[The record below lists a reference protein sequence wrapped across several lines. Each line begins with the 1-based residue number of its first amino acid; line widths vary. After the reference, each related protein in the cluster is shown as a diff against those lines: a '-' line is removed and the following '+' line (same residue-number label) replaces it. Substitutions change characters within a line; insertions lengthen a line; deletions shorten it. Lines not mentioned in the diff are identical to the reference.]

1 MPERGGHPSAGKAG
15 QRDEAAEQ
23 PIRAFSIFL
32 RLFCWFGFFPSFL
45 SPFFYSLVRERG
57 VLECSGCERE
67 RLDERDLACKTAR
80 HWGTGIDW
88 SFFLFLLALLYFWA
102 AAFFFPAHVLSSHSS
117 CFLSFLVSSGS
128 SLLHIPPRCIVR
140 FNDFSGSVSVGRLEA
155 MRDDGSVFWGGGVG
169 WHFGIT
175 SDAAC
180 FVASGLPVSS

>member
-1 MPERGGHPSAGKAG
+1 MQDSEALGHW
-15 QRDEAAEQ
+15 D
-23 PIRAFSIFL
+23 
-32 RLFCWFGFFPSFL
+32 RLVFF
-45 SPFFYSLVRERG
+45 
-57 VLECSGCERE
+57 
-67 RLDERDLACKTAR
+67 
-80 HWGTGIDW
+80 
-88 SFFLFLLALLYFWA
+88 SFFTRSALLLGSC
-102 AAFFFPAHVLSSHSS
+102 FFFPAHVLSSHSS